1 MINNILNNIRE
12 KLTNAP
18 KGIDL
23 NNIFR
28 NFLLKKIQNFL
39 YSHESSIK
47 IFKKLLVN
55 NYSKVAFGMGESI
68 LLLASRFLGM

>member
-47 IFKKLLVN
+47 F
-55 NYSKVAFGMGESI
+55 F
-68 LLLASRFLGM
+68 